1 MANKAE
7 IYKHGVKLA
16 AVFGEFGENMPPVE
30 LAAKLYRLETTGHR
44 LAEDYSNGYLDTDD
58 YEQKTDSLLK
68 TVDKLTGYKAKG
80 IPVFFDGDPRGYAL
94 KIDDE
99 YMRTHNID
107 LPRDWG
113 GNGILAP

>member
-1 MANKAE
+1 MANKE
-7 IYKHGVKLA
+7 ENYKHGVKLA
-16 AVFGEFGENMPPVE
+16 AVFGEDMPPVE
-30 LAAKLYRLETTGHR
+30 LATKLYRLETKAHR
-44 LAEDYSNGYLDTDD
+44 LAEDYSNGYLDTDN
-58 YEQKTDSLLK
+58 YEQKKESVLK

-80 IPVFFDGDPRGYAL
+80 IPVFFNGDPRGYAL

-99 YMRTHNID
+99 YMRTNNID